1 MTRVYKQE
9 QAKNL
14 GLPGRKSL
22 EILSGESGSRS
33 VTLRLVE
40 IPVEQ
45 EGGRSRGPHKHS
57 DCEECI
63 FVLSGEGTT
72 RADSGEYPLK
82 TGDAILISAGENHVT
97 RNAGSEPLVLLCF
110 FPLSDISSSM
120 QENLSP
126 TAAKEIS

>member
-40 IPVEQ
+40 IPIEQ
-45 EGGRSRGPHKHS
+45 EGGKLRGPHKHAN
-57 DCEECI
+57 CEECI
-63 FVLSGEGTT
+63 FVLSGQGTT
-72 RADSGEYPLK
+72 HADSGEYALNP
-82 TGDAILISAGENHVT
+82 GDAILISAGENHVT
-97 RNAGSEPLVLLCF
+97 RNTGSEPLVLLCF
-110 FPLSDISSSM
+110 FPLAEIRSGT

-126 TAAKEIS
+126 TLTKEIS